1 MLEVHSLKTK
11 KELKNLCRQEIQILF
26 TKSSFIKLLSTRY
39 GLSKSNGLTK
49 ISQSDKVLR
58 GKAFKI
64 ASDPKY
70 DGCQR
75 GLASLVFKF
84 FLYKRVG
91 KVLLTLNQIINSQ
104 MNFISRLF

>member
-49 ISQSDKVLR
+49 ISQSDKDLR

-70 DGCQR
+70 DSCQR
-75 GLASLVFKF
+75 GLASLVYK
-84 FLYKRVG
+84 FLY
-91 KVLLTLNQIINSQ
+91 INA
-104 MNFISRLF
+104 

>member
-1 MLEVHSLKTK
+1 MLEIHSLKTK
-11 KELKNLCRQEIQILF
+11 KELKNICRQEIQILF

-58 GKAFKI
+58 DKAFKI

-70 DGCQR
+70 DSYQR
-75 GLASLVFKF
+75 GLASLVYKF
-84 FLYKRVG
+84 FYINVQG
-91 KVLLTLNQIINSQ
+91 KCC
-104 MNFISRLF
+104 